1 MVHWGQN
8 RIYSVSFWDGSEVKG
23 IADDLS
29 LVPEALLII
38 KHKCSRLLSCVKI
51 SQGIQSEIK
60 VFLVLWCYTFIR
72 LIPVEQASEAD
83 SNQQDTRKPTEQEL
97 ERKLRISEHWLHLQR
112 TFTCFSTLPSQLTVM
127 CNSRSRIS
135 YPLRVLLSLHNTHSA
150 HILMYTLVGWP

>member
-29 LVPEALLII
+29 LVPEVLLIF
-38 KHKCSRLLSCVKI
+38 KNKYCQFVFFLKI
-51 SQGIQSEIK
+51 CQGIQSEIK
-60 VFLVLWCYTFIR
+60 LFFVLWCYTIIR

-127 CNSRSRIS
+127 CNSRSRIT
-135 YPLRVLLSLHNTHSA
+135 YPLRVLWALYNTHSA